1 VSLDLKRTGLTSL
14 RGFLGTHIFRPD
26 WGSRFN
32 NKQRSPLRSTLVI
45 NEIIG
50 RVLEFLG
57 FLIRNKEKFEIGLG
71 NSRKEADA
79 MPSDFR
85 RLDSLTLA
93 R

>member
-1 VSLDLKRTGLTSL
+1 VSLDLKRTGSKKPDL
-14 RGFLGTHIFRPD
+14 R
-26 WGSRFN
+26 SR
-32 NKQRSPLRSTLVI
+32 LRSTLVI
-45 NEIIG
+45 DEIIC

-85 RLDSLTLA
+85 RLDF
-93 R
+93 